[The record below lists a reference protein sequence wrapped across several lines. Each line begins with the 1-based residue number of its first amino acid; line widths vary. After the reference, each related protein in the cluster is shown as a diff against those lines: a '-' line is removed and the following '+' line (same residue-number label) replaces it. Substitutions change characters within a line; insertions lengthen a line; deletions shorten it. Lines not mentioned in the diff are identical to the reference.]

1 MSQPVMMIIPAQN
14 GYIVQPFDSDL
25 LTSMKRAMVDV
36 RVAANVEE
44 LKVVIE
50 DVYASSVSAPDPGS
64 EKK

>member
-1 MSQPVMMIIPAQN
+1 MSQPVMMIIPALN

-50 DVYASSVSAPDPGS
+50 DVYASSVCEAQTDD
-64 EKK
+64 